1 MKIDAVDAVNMDKGT
16 QELLQTWVSVWG
28 IMGWSLGAVC
38 CAVCKPSVRLSTSDN
53 FLHSSRPFELISIL
67 SVWFHI
73 RHTPFPF
80 CLGASAGSTEPAMM
94 FPFPVNVIPALI
106 VFPQQYLCRLFLPRT
121 NSKHVCLWS
130 GVPGRTVIYSLNR
143 EFVLAGK
150 KISEVPG
157 RDQVSVIPWAR
168 RRLSGS
174 PGGENS
180 WEENNVSMWM
190 PVKCVSWWESMF
202 SVKSRHNKQ
211 WLKAYKQTD

>member
-1 MKIDAVDAVNMDKGT
+1 MEQYPVN
-16 QELLQTWVSVWG
+16 
-28 IMGWSLGAVC
+28 I
-38 CAVCKPSVRLSTSDN
+38 CKSSVRLLPLPAQLLSIWTDPSP
-53 FLHSSRPFELISIL
+53 LSLIPHRI
-67 SVWFHI
+67 
-73 RHTPFPF
+73 HTLPV
-80 CLGASAGSTEPAMM
+80 CLGASEVLNRTRYDV
-94 FPFPVNVIPALI
+94 PFPINVIPALI
-106 VFPQQYLCRLFLPRT
+106 VFPRQYLCRLFLPRT

-130 GVPGRTVIYSLNR
+130 GLPGRTVIYSLNR

-150 KISEVPG
+150 KISEAPG
-157 RDQVSVIPWAR
+157 WDQVSVIPWAQ

-211 WLKAYKQTD
+211 WLKAYKQSDYDG